1 MSDYTPPLSASR
13 ARFLNRVSML
23 CSSLRW
29 DFGEPDTTGWS
40 HEDGA
45 RCALYRDRYYGGMA

>member
-1 MSDYTPPLSASR
+1 MTYDPPLSASR
-13 ARFLNRVSML
+13 TSFLRRVSTL
-23 CSSLRW
+23 GSALRW
-29 DFGEPDTTGWS
+29 DFSGPDSTGWT